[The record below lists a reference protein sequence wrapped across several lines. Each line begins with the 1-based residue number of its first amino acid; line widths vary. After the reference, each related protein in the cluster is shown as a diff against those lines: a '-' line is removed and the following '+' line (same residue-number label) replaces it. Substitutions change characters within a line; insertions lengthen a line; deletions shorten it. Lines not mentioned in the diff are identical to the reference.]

1 MVDGHPIAGVADPTH
16 IQKAMRNAVY
26 NNKEIEFDPK
36 DVKEYNL
43 PGSKVKWEHFQKVV
57 DFDDQYQL
65 GIAKH
70 LKRAFVYDLGN
81 FMRMKV
87 PPARKVLSR
96 ATSVSIKMLH
106 KRYPEQFPEEYLVTA
121 FFCDIAGE
129 WNDTINNR
137 EMSMAMVANNKKATE
152 FRKGKIRKFT
162 NIYIRMKLHKRQ
174 GKKLKDS
181 QKGIIL
187 AMYSLF
193 WITDKL
199 LIELKF
205 HFFLTA
211 KGNTD
216 VVEHLHSDAR
226 SLHTFPTPL
235 DFKRDAKIMAVTHF
249 SGHVKHS
256 NYDIDE
262 TGFYLADLDS
272 IKDMV
277 AEEEKDDSFVIDLAK
292 AEFFA
297 PPDWL
302 EKSSLA
308 MFGGWVL
315 KVTIVLPAYMKR
327 FKPSLRTTKCDVCI
341 KAFVLKYTDDD
352 QEVNDFI
359 QMREYKKGALVHP
372 TVMANEMF
380 LHAEKIFRAAWKL
393 LPKHKNLN
401 EKLTSKV
408 VSACSGKFEQLPL
421 CHLERILGK
430 FVEVRLHFY
439 ADYIDGKLQ
448 KISKRA
454 IINSANASKSTKAA
468 TLTRIPDKAKSAN
481 ARKRGP
487 RKSTKAATLTR
498 IPDKAKK
505 ARKGKVGSKKAQIV
519 QEPDNVQE
527 PESVV
532 EPEIAQ
538 VQVRKPGTARKR
550 KFPTKGYLDKVDK
563 KENESSQYTT
573 KRSKRMI
580 KKPSRFLDAA
590 NETTSDDLTVKAGRF
605 LDSDNESD
613 PDNLI
618 KKPNPFESDS
628 DD

>member
-1 MVDGHPIAGVADPTH
+1 MADPTH
-16 IQKAMRNAVY
+16 IQKAIRNAIY
-26 NNKEIEFDPK
+26 NNKEIEFDPI

-57 DFDDQYQL
+57 DFDEQYQL

-70 LKRAFVYDLGN
+70 LKRAFVYNLGTY
-81 FMRMKV
+81 MKMKV
-87 PPARKVLSR
+87 PPAKKVLSR

-187 AMYSLF
+187 AMHSMF

-226 SLHTFPTPL
+226 SLHSFPTAL

-256 NYDIDE
+256 NYHIDE

-272 IKDMV
+272 IKEMV
-277 AEEEKDDSFVIDLAK
+277 KEEEKDDDSFVIDLAK
-292 AEFFA
+292 VEFFA
-297 PPDWL
+297 PPDFL

-327 FKPSLRTTKCDVCI
+327 FRPSLRTTKCDVCI
-341 KAFVLKYTDDD
+341 QAFVLKYTDDD

-380 LHAEKIFRAAWKL
+380 LHAEKVFRAAWKE

-408 VSACSGKFEQLPL
+408 VSACSSKFQQLPH

-448 KISKRA
+448 RMHKRA

-468 TLTRIPDKAKSAN
+468 MITRV
-481 ARKRGP
+481 
-487 RKSTKAATLTR
+487 
-498 IPDKAKK
+498 PDKAKK
-505 ARKGKVGSKKAQIV
+505 ARKGKIVSKKAEIVKVPDKAKKARKGKIVSKKAEIV

-527 PESVV
+527 PESVA
-532 EPEIAQ
+532 EPDIAQ
-538 VQVRKPGTARKR
+538 VKVRKPGTARKR
-550 KFPTKGYLDKVDK
+550 KFPTQGYLDKIDK
-563 KENESSQYTT
+563 KGNESSQYTT
-573 KRSKRMI
+573 KRSKRVI
-580 KKPSRFLDAA
+580 KKPSRFLDGA
-590 NETTSDDLTVKAGRF
+590 NETNSDDLKEKASPL

-613 PDNLI
+613 SDDLI
-618 KKPNPFESDS
+618 KKQHPLANMFKESDS
-628 DD
+628 D